1 MFSSYDTLLLLLHLT
16 RNLDTGDVGADTDV
30 GGVSDM
36 SVSSH
41 GDSVSETSGSH
52 NSSVVH
58 VRDNSGG
65 VTVEG
70 LGLSLP
76 LAVDV
81 GMISGISDN
90 TVVDTSVVHVRGNSG
105 DVSVEGLGLSLPLAV
120 DIGMISGISDNTV
133 VDTSM
138 VHGRVNSG
146 SVSVV
151 GLGLSLP
158 LAVDI
163 GMISGVSYHTMVDSG
178 SDDGVS
184 NDSNIVW
191 SSIGKSVSNV
201 MSGSDLSDS
210 VRLRLSLSLPLS
222 VDHGGISDH
231 RVVDSSV
238 REASYSSNTGIGDTS
253 DNTTSSAPSQHLSD
267 GVGIR
272 LAADGYSQEHCEE
285 GTHGEC

>member
-1 MFSSYDTLLLLLHLT
+1 M
-16 RNLDTGDVGADTDV
+16 NLDTGDVGADTDV

-76 LAVDV
+76 LAVDI
-81 GMISGISDN
+81 GMISGISNN
-90 TVVDTSVVHVRGNSG
+90 TVVDTSV
-105 DVSVEGLGLSLPLAV
+105 
-120 DIGMISGISDNTV
+120 
-133 VDTSM
+133 

-146 SVSVV
+146 SVSVI

-163 GMISGVSYHTMVDSG
+163 GMISGVSYHTMVDNG
-178 SDDGVS
+178 SDSGVS
-184 NDSNIVW
+184 NDSNIVC
-191 SSIGKSVSNV
+191 SSLGNSVSNV

-210 VRLRLSLSLPLS
+210 VRLRLPLS
-222 VDHGGISDH
+222 VDHGVGISN
-231 RVVDSSV
+231 VGDSSV
-238 REASYSSNTGIGDTS
+238 REASYSSNPGIADTS
-253 DNTTSSAPSQHLSD
+253 DNTTSSAASQHLSD

-272 LAADGYSQEHCEE
+272 LAADGYSKEHCEE
-285 GTHGEC
+285 GTHGECFGAH

>member
-52 NSSVVH
+52 
-58 VRDNSGG
+58 
-65 VTVEG
+65 
-70 LGLSLP
+70 
-76 LAVDV
+76 
-81 GMISGISDN
+81 
-90 TVVDTSVVHVRGNSG
+90 DTSVVHIRGNSG
-105 DVSVEGLGLSLPLAV
+105 DGSVEGLGLSLPLAV
-120 DIGMISGISDNTV
+120 DIGMISGVSNHTV
-133 VDTSM
+133 VDNGSDR
-138 VHGRVNSG
+138 VHG
-146 SVSVV
+146 SVS
-151 GLGLSLP
+151 
-158 LAVDI
+158 D
-163 GMISGVSYHTMVDSG
+163 
-178 SDDGVS
+178 
-184 NDSNIVW
+184 DSNIVK
-191 SSIGKSVSNV
+191 SSLSSSVSNM

-222 VDHGGISDH
+222 VEVGISDH
-231 RVVDSSV
+231 RMVDSSV
-238 REASYSSNTGIGDTS
+238 REASYSSNTGIADTS

>member
-1 MFSSYDTLLLLLHLT
+1 
-16 RNLDTGDVGADTDV
+16 
-30 GGVSDM
+30 M

-41 GDSVSETSGSH
+41 GDSVSESSRSD
-52 NSSVVH
+52 NSSV
-58 VRDNSGG
+58 
-65 VTVEG
+65 
-70 LGLSLP
+70 
-76 LAVDV
+76 
-81 GMISGISDN
+81 
-90 TVVDTSVVHVRGNSG
+90 
-105 DVSVEGLGLSLPLAV
+105 
-120 DIGMISGISDNTV
+120 
-133 VDTSM
+133 
-138 VHGRVNSG
+138 VHGRVNSS

-210 VRLRLSLSLPLS
+210 VRLSLSLPLS
-222 VDHGGISDH
+222 VEMGISNH
-231 RVVDSSV
+231 RLVDRSV
-238 REASYSSNTGIGDTS
+238 REASYSSNPGIADTS
-253 DNTTSSAPSQHLSD
+253 DNTTSSAASQHLSD

-272 LAADGYSQEHCEE
+272 LAADGYSKEHCEE

>member
-1 MFSSYDTLLLLLHLT
+1 
-16 RNLDTGDVGADTDV
+16 
-30 GGVSDM
+30 M

-41 GDSVSETSGSH
+41 GDSVSETSGSD

-76 LAVDV
+76 LA
-81 GMISGISDN
+81 I
-90 TVVDTSVVHVRGNSG
+90 
-105 DVSVEGLGLSLPLAV
+105 

-133 VDTSM
+133 VDTSV

-163 GMISGVSYHTMVDSG
+163 GMISGVSYHTMVDNG
-178 SDDGVS
+178 SDSGVS
-184 NDSNIVW
+184 NDSNIVC
-191 SSIGKSVSNV
+191 SSLGNSVSNV
-201 MSGSDLSDS
+201 MSGSDLSDG

-222 VDHGGISDH
+222 VDHGVGISN
-231 RVVDSSV
+231 VVDSSV
-238 REASYSSNTGIGDTS
+238 REASYSSNPGIADTS
-253 DNTTSSAPSQHLSD
+253 DNTTSSAASQHLSD

-272 LAADGYSQEHCEE
+272 LAADGYSKEHCEE

>member
-1 MFSSYDTLLLLLHLT
+1 
-16 RNLDTGDVGADTDV
+16 
-30 GGVSDM
+30 M

-41 GDSVSETSGSH
+41 GDSVSESSGSH

-76 LAVDV
+76 LAIDI
-81 GMISGISDN
+81 GMICGISDN
-90 TVVDTSVVHVRGNSG
+90 TVVDTSVVH
-105 DVSVEGLGLSLPLAV
+105 
-120 DIGMISGISDNTV
+120 
-133 VDTSM
+133 
-138 VHGRVNSG
+138 GRVNSS

-158 LAVDI
+158 LAIDI
-163 GMISGVSYHTMVDSG
+163 GMISGVSYHTMVDNG
-178 SDDGVS
+178 SDSGVS

-222 VDHGGISDH
+222 VEMGISNH
-231 RVVDSSV
+231 RLVDSSV
-238 REASYSSNTGIGDTS
+238 REASYSSNPRIADTS
-253 DNTTSSAPSQHLSD
+253 DNTTSSAASQHLSD

-272 LAADGYSQEHCEE
+272 LAADGYSKEHCEE
-285 GTHGEC
+285 GTHGECLGEW

>member
-1 MFSSYDTLLLLLHLT
+1 M
-16 RNLDTGDVGADTDV
+16 
-30 GGVSDM
+30 
-36 SVSSH
+36 
-41 GDSVSETSGSH
+41 
-52 NSSVVH
+52 H
-58 VRDNSGG
+58 VRDNTGG

-90 TVVDTSVVHVRGNSG
+90 TVVDTSVVHVRDNSG
-105 DVSVEGLGLSLPLAV
+105 GVTVEGLGLSLPLAV
-120 DIGMISGISDNTV
+120 DVGVISGISNHTV
-133 VDTSM
+133 VDNGSDR
-138 VHGRVNSG
+138 VHGS
-146 SVSVV
+146 
-151 GLGLSLP
+151 
-158 LAVDI
+158 
-163 GMISGVSYHTMVDSG
+163 
-178 SDDGVS
+178 VS
-184 NDSNIVW
+184 NDSNIVK
-191 SSIGKSVSNV
+191 SSLSSSVSNM
-201 MSGSDLSDS
+201 MSGRDLSHS

-222 VDHGGISDH
+222 VDE

-238 REASYSSNTGIGDTS
+238 REASYGSNTGIGDTS